1 MPDVISF
8 LTAILGLFSAIVAY
22 KSVKNEKMK
31 KSGEIKTVDN
41 FKDLKI
47 AVNAFG
53 TILLVLIFYFGFIIM
68 MMSFPSIMEKVL
80 NMNNEKENEKKS
92 DQIVDYSQIK
102 TLNEISFYS
111 ANSISNSTKKDEQ
124 LDIVLNNSLE
134 DKEYDLVLKILK
146 SYSSVKLEVFDDPAF
161 LTGYDFEHSE
171 IEERYYG
178 IGNLNGILIVLVFFT
193 EKKDRIR
200 LISARQAD
208 KDLREEYYDYFKKIN
223 S

>member
-41 FKDLKI
+41 FKDLKT

-68 MMSFPSIMEKVL
+68 MMSFPSIMKKVL
-80 NMNNEKENEKKS
+80 NINNEKKS

-111 ANSISNSTKKDEQ
+111 ANSISNSTRKDEQ
-124 LDIVLNNSLE
+124 LDIVLNNSLD

-146 SYSSVKLEVFDDPAF
+146 SYSSVKK
-161 LTGYDFEHSE
+161 
-171 IEERYYG
+171 EENS
-178 IGNLNGILIVLVFFT
+178 INKSI
-193 EKKDRIR
+193 
-200 LISARQAD
+200 
-208 KDLREEYYDYFKKIN
+208 DYFIAKDEYLYALRASDLYYSVSIKEKQKIRIISDINMKREKVNPIIKKEK
-223 S
+223 

>member
-1 MPDVISF
+1 MSDVISF

-41 FKDLKI
+41 FKDLKT

-68 MMSFPSIMEKVL
+68 MMSFPSIMKKVL
-80 NMNNEKENEKKS
+80 NINNEKKS

-111 ANSISNSTKKDEQ
+111 ANSILNSTKKDEQ
-124 LDIVLNNSLE
+124 LDIVLNNSLD

-146 SYSSVKLEVFDDPAF
+146 SYSSVKK
-161 LTGYDFEHSE
+161 
-171 IEERYYG
+171 EENS
-178 IGNLNGILIVLVFFT
+178 INKSI
-193 EKKDRIR
+193 
-200 LISARQAD
+200 
-208 KDLREEYYDYFKKIN
+208 DYFIAKDEYLYALRASDLYYSVSIKEKQKIRIISDINMKREKVNPIIKKEK
-223 S
+223 

>member
-41 FKDLKI
+41 FKDLKT

-68 MMSFPSIMEKVL
+68 MMLFPSIMKKVL
-80 NMNNEKENEKKS
+80 NINNEKENEKKS

-111 ANSISNSTKKDEQ
+111 ANSISNSTRKDEQ
-124 LDIVLNNSLE
+124 LDIVLNNSLD
-134 DKEYDLVLKILK
+134 DKEYDLK
-146 SYSSVKLEVFDDPAF
+146 SYSSVKK
-161 LTGYDFEHSE
+161 
-171 IEERYYG
+171 EENS
-178 IGNLNGILIVLVFFT
+178 INKSI
-193 EKKDRIR
+193 
-200 LISARQAD
+200 
-208 KDLREEYYDYFKKIN
+208 DYFIAKDEYLYALRASDLYYSVSIKEKQKIRIISDIN
-223 S
+223 MKREKVNPIIEK